1 VVEAFIIA
9 VAAIAGV
16 WAGWILLWVTEQP
29 W

>member
-9 VAAIAGV
+9 VGAIAGV